1 MYLGRPLMITV
12 VVKDCEN
19 TFLSFVCINALF
31 IYFIS
36 LLSCHYNNE
45 ILFRLCE
52 MGCYGIGVSRLLQA
66 IVEDSLM
73 THDRMIW
80 PLRIAPFFVCV
91 TPLYHKKV
99 FI

>member
-1 MYLGRPLMITV
+1 
-12 VVKDCEN
+12 
-19 TFLSFVCINALF
+19 
-31 IYFIS
+31 
-36 LLSCHYNNE
+36 
-45 ILFRLCE
+45 

-80 PLRIAPFFVCV
+80 PLRIAPFIVCV

-99 FI
+99 INVLLYGFHVWGIFIYTYRIYTFL